1 MGQTVIGFQVQV
13 GSASFHHN
21 DSKGLVSVIMEDHV
35 DMASVC
41 SITVST
47 AENQPTQSYK
57 IGDKVSVKIQKDAE
71 LFSGELIAIDY
82 AFQGKGSSSLI
93 LKCLDHSHRLA
104 RGRVTRFWNDMKDS
118 DVASEVG
125 AESQISVDVDSRPET
140 HKYILQRNESN
151 LSFLKRLAARNN
163 FQLRVEPGTL
173 MFKKAAGSS
182 YTYTLTTSSGLISL
196 NVSYNSSDMV
206 QQVVVRGW
214 DILTKKEI
222 VGVAS
227 SSEVQT
233 IGQGELGAQTASV
246 FGEQT
251 AYITDV
257 PVSTQEMAD
266 ALAKAEMERLA
277 RRFGRGKA
285 VIVGDSSLR
294 AGSSLNIQG
303 LGEGVNGSHYVVSSR
318 HVIRPQVG
326 YRTEVTFCTNTLGN

>member
-1 MGQTVIGFQVQV
+1 MGQTVIGFQVQI
-13 GSASFHHN
+13 GSASFNHN

-41 SITVST
+41 SVTVST
-47 AENQPTQSYK
+47 AENQPTQSYN
-57 IGDKVSVKIQKDAE
+57 IGDKVSVKIQKGTE
-71 LFSGELIAIDY
+71 LFNGELIAIDY
-82 AFQGKGSSSLI
+82 SFQGKGSSSLI

-104 RGRVTRFWNDMKDS
+104 RGRVTRFWNDMTDA
-118 DVASEVG
+118 DFASEVG
-125 AESQISVDVDSRPET
+125 AESQISVDADETPET
-140 HKYILQRNESN
+140 HKYILHRNESN

-173 MFKKAAGSS
+173 MFKKASGSA

-214 DILTKKEI
+214 DILSKKEI
-222 VGVAS
+222 VGIAS
-227 SSEVQT
+227 SSEVET

-257 PVSTQEMAD
+257 PVSTLIAF
-266 ALAKAEMERLA
+266 K
-277 RRFGRGKA
+277 
-285 VIVGDSSLR
+285 I
-294 AGSSLNIQG
+294 
-303 LGEGVNGSHYVVSSR
+303 
-318 HVIRPQVG
+318 
-326 YRTEVTFCTNTLGN
+326 